1 MARLLFCLGLALSP
15 VAAVGG
21 ESFGIIW
28 PTPNPAFAE
37 GGPAERYV
45 QPTVSGLVE
54 SGLFGCVRNSG
65 TRFHEGVDL
74 LPTARD
80 RRGEAI
86 DPIFAVMDG
95 TVLYANRVAGN
106 SSYGCYVVL
115 EHRQVVPP
123 VTTLYAHLSEIDGAI
138 DVGAEVRLG
147 QKLGIMGRSAG
158 GYTIPRERAHLHF
171 EIGFW
176 ISEQF
181 QSWYDW
187 RRFGSANHHGLLSG
201 MNMIGFD
208 PIDFYDQYRSGAA
221 VGVQSYLEQLPVAYT
236 VRVRSS
242 VVPDFVRRYP
252 SLFAGAMP
260 SGGPGGW
267 DIDFTSFG
275 LPVRWRALAADDP
288 GLQGKERAQVIHHNP
303 EVAALHRCRNTLTT
317 RRGQVVVGSHTEKML
332 QLLFGFR

>member
-1 MARLLFCLGLALSP
+1 MRIPIFLVLALAP
-15 VAAVGG
+15 AAVWAG
-21 ESFGIIW
+21 ENLQLIW

-37 GGPAERYV
+37 GRAAEHFI

-65 TRFHEGVDL
+65 TRFHEGIDL
-74 LPTARD
+74 SPTARD
-80 RRGEAI
+80 RRGEAL

-95 TVLYANRVAGN
+95 TVLYVNRVAGH
-106 SSYGCYVVL
+106 SSYGRYVIL
-115 EHRQVVPP
+115 EHRHVVPQ
-123 VTTLYAHLSEIDGAI
+123 VTTLYAHFAEIDGAI
-138 DVGAEVRLG
+138 EVGREVRLG
-147 QKLGIMGRSAG
+147 QTLGIMGRSAG

-171 EIGFW
+171 EIGFL

-181 QSWYDW
+181 QAWYDW
-187 RRFGSANHHGLLSG
+187 RRFGSPNHHGLFNG

-208 PIDFYDQYRSGAA
+208 PIDFYTKYRAGDAA
-221 VGVQSYLEQLPVAYT
+221 GFQSYLAQLPVAYT

-242 VVPDFVRRYP
+242 EVPDFVRRHP
-252 SLFAGAMP
+252 SLFEGAMP
-260 SGGPGGW
+260 AGGPGGW
-267 DIDFTSFG
+267 EVDFTSFG
-275 LPVRWRALAADDP
+275 LPARWRALAPNDP
-288 GLQGKERAQVIHHNP
+288 SLASKGRVEVIYHNS